1 MRPVTANPQNT
12 ATSIAEL
19 CQASRENDICDL
31 AQNFTMTG
39 TLTSTTNLNLSSPT
53 VANVAAVLGT
63 LLEIMQKGG
72 VHRST

>member
-1 MRPVTANPQNT
+1 MRPVTSNPDNVH
-12 ATSIAEL
+12 ATVVEL
-19 CQASRENDICDL
+19 AQASRENDLVDV